1 MTAETRKRSRP
12 GLWVGLFFASAG
24 VIIALRLSGAIE
36 EPVGFILLAL
46 SMGLMIPFNK
56 AMKNSTCTYSEA
68 MDVYNRRMMLCGI
81 GYVLGLGIAIVL
93 WRNYELADWTVFALT
108 LLPILPTLGMIWAM
122 ARYLG
127 EESDEYLRY
136 KSMMASLAALAFV
149 LALGIFWGFLEMFEL
164 VPHIWAWWV
173 LPAWAIGLAGAQLWQ
188 KVRGA

>member
-1 MTAETRKRSRP
+1 MTAETHRKGRP

-24 VIIALRLSGAIE
+24 VIIALRLTEAIE

-56 AMKNSTCTYSEA
+56 AMKNSSCTYSAA
-68 MDVYNRRMMLCGI
+68 MDVYNRRMMVCSI
-81 GYVLGLGIAIVL
+81 GYILGLGIAIVL

-108 LLPILPTLGMIWAM
+108 LLPILPTFGMIWAM
-122 ARYLG
+122 ARYLT
-127 EESDEYLRY
+127 EETDEYLRHR
-136 KSMMASLAALAFV
+136 SMMASLAALAFV

-188 KVRGA
+188 KARSA